1 MLQVKSFAF
10 NPLMV
15 NCYIV
20 WNDENEAL
28 IVDPS
33 CYNELE
39 QQQLIQFIK
48 DNNLII
54 KYIVIT
60 HYHFDHVM
68 GAAFLSNELNVSLSI
83 HKDYI
88 QLAGNFD
95 INIQSQYFGFQLKNP
110 PRPKNLLNDG
120 DELRLGDEKIK
131 VVHVPGHS
139 PCSIAL
145 YSEENAFLISG
156 DIIFEGGIGRTDLA
170 CGDMELLLY
179 GIKNKLF
186 VLPEN
191 TKVYPG
197 HGGYTTIGDE
207 KKFNPFIG

>member
-20 WNDENEAL
+20 WNDKNDAL
-28 IVDPS
+28 VVDPS
-33 CYNELE
+33 CFNDLE
-39 QQQLIQFIK
+39 QNQLLQFIK

-54 KYIVIT
+54 RYIVIT

-68 GAAFLSNELNVSLSI
+68 GAAFLSNKLGVPLSI

-95 INIQSQYFGFQLKNP
+95 INIQSQYFGFQIKNP
-110 PRPKNLLNDG
+110 PKPKNLLEDG
-120 DELRLGDEKIK
+120 DELILGDEKIK
-131 VVHVPGHS
+131 VIHVPGHS

-145 YSEENAFLISG
+145 YSEKNAFLISG
-156 DIIFEGGIGRTDLA
+156 DILFEGGIGRTDLA

-191 TKVYPG
+191 TIVYPG
-197 HGGYTTIGDE
+197 HGGFTTIGNE
-207 KKFNPFIG
+207 KKFNTFIG

>member
-1 MLQVKSFAF
+1 MLHVKSFAF

-20 WNDENEAL
+20 WNDKNDAL
-28 IVDPS
+28 VVDPS
-33 CYNELE
+33 CFNDLE
-39 QQQLIQFIK
+39 QNQLMQFID
-48 DNNLII
+48 DNNMII
-54 KYIVIT
+54 RYIVIT

-68 GAAFLSNELNVSLSI
+68 GSAFLSNKLGIPLSI

-95 INIQSQYFGFQLKNP
+95 INIQSQYFGFQIKNP
-110 PRPKNLLNDG
+110 PKPKNLLEHG
-120 DELRLGDEKIK
+120 DELILGDEKIK
-131 VVHVPGHS
+131 VIHVPGHS

-145 YSEENAFLISG
+145 YSQENAFLISG
-156 DIIFEGGIGRTDLA
+156 DILFEGGIGRTDLA

-191 TKVYPG
+191 TIVYPG
-197 HGGYTTIGDE
+197 HGGFTTIGNE
-207 KKFNPFIG
+207 KKFNTFIG